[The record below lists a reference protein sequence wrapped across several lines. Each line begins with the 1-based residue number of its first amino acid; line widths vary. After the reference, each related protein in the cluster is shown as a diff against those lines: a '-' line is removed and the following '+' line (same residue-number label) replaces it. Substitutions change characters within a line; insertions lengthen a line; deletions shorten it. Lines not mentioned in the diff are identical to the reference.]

1 MRPAGFGTPSLAR
14 GTSCNMPASSRSRP
28 GGSRKRPADDITP
41 DDGGGG
47 AGPAASPTPP
57 SPNGPVLSFLS
68 PASALL
74 GALQQDDPLG
84 SMSQA
89 DKDALTLA
97 VAFCS
102 GVVKR
107 AGELKLIPWPS
118 PQASRAAVRRRPA
131 VGPFSGGG
139 KR

>member
-1 MRPAGFGTPSLAR
+1 MPLSGLAR
-14 GTSCNMPASSRSRP
+14 RLWEWHILQNMHASSRSRP

-41 DDGGGG
+41 DGGGGG
-47 AGPAASPTPP
+47 AGPAAAPTPP

-74 GALQQDDPLG
+74 GALQQDDPLA

-102 GVVKR
+102 GVVKL
-107 AGELKLIPWPS
+107 ASELGLTLGPAHLQAVMRQSLKILI
-118 PQASRAAVRRRPA
+118 
-131 VGPFSGGG
+131 
-139 KR
+139 

>member
-1 MRPAGFGTPSLAR
+1 
-14 GTSCNMPASSRSRP
+14 MPASSRSRP

-41 DDGGGG
+41 DDDGGG
-47 AGPAASPTPP
+47 AGPAATPTPP
-57 SPNGPVLSFLS
+57 SPNGPVLSFLR

-74 GALQQDDPLG
+74 GALQQDDPLA

-102 GVVKR
+102 GVVKL
-107 AGELKLIPWPS
+107 AGELGLSLGPAHRPLAKVGVPKPAFLEMTRRK
-118 PQASRAAVRRRPA
+118 RATR
-131 VGPFSGGG
+131 S
-139 KR
+139 